1 MSKKTILW
9 SNFLIISSLFSNE
22 IDFKSINPINKTAYI
37 PSQCYTKTV
46 DENNENILYNPC
58 FSCHIKNKEPNF
70 TLSDADLQEAY
81 DFPKDALKNPWIN
94 LFKDRTNEVKKISD
108 DEILK
113 YIRIDNY
120 KNSDGEIIL
129 KSKLE
134 NLKDEWDTNNNKKWD
149 GYIPDIYFNFDEEG
163 FDKNK
168 NNEFTGWRVFAY
180 QPFLGTFWPTN
191 GSTDDVMIR
200 LSRAFQTDENGNF
213 DLEIY
218 KLNLSIIEA
227 LIKQKTIDINEVDE
241 KKYGVDLNQ
250 NGVLDL
256 SKQVVFK
263 WEKPKQKDK
272 LKKFSMSYLGMAKK
286 LLESNEL
293 LIAPGLYPI
302 GTEFAHTVRYIDVD
316 KNDEIKMSSRLK
328 EFRYAKKTSWNSY
341 SQLSNVGLSD
351 IKEKHDFPDRL
362 DVYTGNLETGIN
374 NKIGWFY
381 QGFIEDKKGDLRP
394 QTYEETLS
402 CIGCHTNIGAIA
414 DSTFVYQRKF
424 EKDSFNSGWYHW
436 SKKGFKNIPDLKL
449 ENGETEYVRYLK
461 ENSYGDEFRT
471 NEEIINK
478 FFKKDWQKDSKNIE
492 KDLIAKL
499 ENPDIKLKQDWKFKL
514 DELEKIKNDIS
525 YLILPSKQRALELNK
540 AYKVIVDEQ
549 SFIYGKDIHI
559 KPALN
564 VHKELE
570 KGTSTNLQKVLR

>member
-22 IDFKSINPINKTAYI
+22 MDFKSINPINKTAYI

-134 NLKDEWDTNNNKKWD
+134 DLKDEWDTNNNKKWD

>member
-22 IDFKSINPINKTAYI
+22 MDFKSINPINKTAYI

>member
-134 NLKDEWDTNNNKKWD
+134 DLKDEWDTNNNKKWD

-316 KNDEIKMSSRLK
+316 KND
-328 EFRYAKKTSWNSY
+328 
-341 SQLSNVGLSD
+341 
-351 IKEKHDFPDRL
+351 
-362 DVYTGNLETGIN
+362 
-374 NKIGWFY
+374 
-381 QGFIEDKKGDLRP
+381 
-394 QTYEETLS
+394 
-402 CIGCHTNIGAIA
+402 
-414 DSTFVYQRKF
+414 
-424 EKDSFNSGWYHW
+424 
-436 SKKGFKNIPDLKL
+436 
-449 ENGETEYVRYLK
+449 
-461 ENSYGDEFRT
+461 
-471 NEEIINK
+471 
-478 FFKKDWQKDSKNIE
+478 
-492 KDLIAKL
+492 
-499 ENPDIKLKQDWKFKL
+499 
-514 DELEKIKNDIS
+514 
-525 YLILPSKQRALELNK
+525 
-540 AYKVIVDEQ
+540 
-549 SFIYGKDIHI
+549 
-559 KPALN
+559 
-564 VHKELE
+564 
-570 KGTSTNLQKVLR
+570 

>member
-134 NLKDEWDTNNNKKWD
+134 DLKDEWDTNNNKKWD

>member
-1 MSKKTILW
+1 
-9 SNFLIISSLFSNE
+9 
-22 IDFKSINPINKTAYI
+22 
-37 PSQCYTKTV
+37 
-46 DENNENILYNPC
+46 
-58 FSCHIKNKEPNF
+58 
-70 TLSDADLQEAY
+70 
-81 DFPKDALKNPWIN
+81 
-94 LFKDRTNEVKKISD
+94 
-108 DEILK
+108 
-113 YIRIDNY
+113 
-120 KNSDGEIIL
+120 
-129 KSKLE
+129 
-134 NLKDEWDTNNNKKWD
+134 
-149 GYIPDIYFNFDEEG
+149 
-163 FDKNK
+163 
-168 NNEFTGWRVFAY
+168 
-180 QPFLGTFWPTN
+180 
-191 GSTDDVMIR
+191 
-200 LSRAFQTDENGNF
+200 
-213 DLEIY
+213 
-218 KLNLSIIEA
+218 
-227 LIKQKTIDINEVDE
+227 
-241 KKYGVDLNQ
+241 
-250 NGVLDL
+250 
-256 SKQVVFK
+256 
-263 WEKPKQKDK
+263 
-272 LKKFSMSYLGMAKK
+272 
-286 LLESNEL
+286 
-293 LIAPGLYPI
+293 
-302 GTEFAHTVRYIDVD
+302 
-316 KNDEIKMSSRLK
+316 MSSRLK